1 VHSIGSLGVH
11 NSKDYV
17 SGVTVNGAKFSGTTN
32 GVRIKTWQ
40 VMFTNILHFINNID
54 VHYISFNQDISPIV
68 ILINMQGGSGS
79 ARNIE
84 FLNIEMNNVTNPIII
99 DQNYCDQD
107 EPCEEQVKN
116 FIPQDL
122 NNN

>member
-1 VHSIGSLGVH
+1 MHSIGSLGVH
-11 NSKDYV
+11 NSEDYV

-40 VMFTNILHFINNID
+40 VMFTILHFINSID
-54 VHYISFNQDISPIV
+54 VHYISFNQDLSPIV